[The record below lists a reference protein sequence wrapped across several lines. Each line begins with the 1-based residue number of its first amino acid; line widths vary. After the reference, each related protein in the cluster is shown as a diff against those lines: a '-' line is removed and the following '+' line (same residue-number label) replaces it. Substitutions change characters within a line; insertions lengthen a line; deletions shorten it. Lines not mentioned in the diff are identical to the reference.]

1 MDYEILPTS
10 AADGHFDSSRFKI
23 TGTNGVQVNDHFIA
37 NARQIRIIMPTVT
50 QAESGKLRIRM
61 SQSGNRAWFYET
73 DFAFTV
79 IPDEYITVNDVE
91 YISAEAASLGPQSG
105 DNIVKAKYNLRPA
118 NDVTNARIFAALYKK
133 LAKCPC
139 LWMWKFSKQVQLPQM
154 QQTKHCPNLRNI

>member
-1 MDYEILPTS
+1 
-10 AADGHFDSSRFKI
+10 
-23 TGTNGVQVNDHFIA
+23 
-37 NARQIRIIMPTVT
+37 
-50 QAESGKLRIRM
+50 M

-91 YISAEAASLGPQSG
+91 YISAEAASLGLQSG

-133 LAKCPC
+133 VGEVPVLVDVEILEAGTIAANAANEA
-139 LWMWKFSKQVQLPQM
+139 LPEL
-154 QQTKHCPNLRNI
+154 TATFNIPQGDNPSDYFLKTFYWSNMIPY